1 MTPVGARPARSSR
14 PPHGPSGSGKPD
26 ARSPSSCKAT
36 QGSLTSGSW
45 STTPR
50 DPTRRR
56 AWRTASRPSPS
67 SCKGACLMLPGHT
80 GGEPARV
87 ASDRHDRLRDRLPH
101 EPPRHVRPASAC
113 DVPLPRPDHR
123 SRGRER
129 AHRREV
135 EARAGAPQR
144 DVTDREPPRPRD
156 ATATKRAADRR
167 GRPGI
172 HGPVCKLPRRQAIS
186 GFASVGAAV
195 MTLRGRERRRP
206 LGRAGHT
213 VARSQGTLKQAQS

>member
-144 DVTDREPPRPRD
+144 DVTDRSHLDLGTRPPPSVQPIVV
-156 ATATKRAADRR
+156 ADRASMD
-167 GRPGI
+167 PCASC
-172 HGPVCKLPRRQAIS
+172 HGAKPS
-186 GFASVGAAV
+186 AV
-195 MTLRGRERRRP
+195 SPP
-206 LGRAGHT
+206 LG
-213 VARSQGTLKQAQS
+213 QQ